1 MSNPF
6 AAIEQSLNRASLG
19 AVRNAVLAWG
29 SLSARGV
36 FGNEYTEI
44 LGMANTQPTFRCMAS
59 DLAGMTTGQTVTVD
73 YADTATDYTVRAVE
87 PDGTGLLR
95 LVLEAA

>member
-36 FGNEYTEI
+36 FGNEHTEI
-44 LGMANTQPTFRCMAS
+44 LGMANTQPRSVAWR
-59 DLAGMTTGQTVTVD
+59 LGPGQHD
-73 YADTATDYTVRAVE
+73 HRADH
-87 PDGTGLLR
+87 
-95 LVLEAA
+95 